1 MDNTKYLKK
10 SKETIYQISTF
21 SHRGLVRSNNEDNL
35 TVHTFETTEAESRQ
49 VLLAVLADGVG
60 GHSAGEVA
68 SHIGIET
75 IPTIVADCQNLD
87 TPGTLLE
94 SAIIT
99 ANQAIVDQA
108 NQNDTFKG
116 MGSTCVCALIIG
128 KQLTIANLGDSRM
141 YLVRDQE
148 IQQLTHDH
156 TWLEEIIK
164 MELPGAEKIT
174 RNHPM
179 AHVLN
184 RYLGSSEPIEVD
196 LRIQLK
202 DRELSGGQGMQLQS
216 EDILILTSD
225 GISDLLND
233 EEIME
238 IALRSSW
245 KKIAQTLVYFALKKG
260 GHDNAT
266 AISIKVP

>member
-1 MDNTKYLKK
+1 MDNTKYLKNN
-10 SKETIYQISTF
+10 KETIYKIDSF

-35 TVHTFETTEAESRQ
+35 AVHTYETTGAPLQR

-68 SHIGIET
+68 SRIGIET
-75 IPTIVADCQNLD
+75 IPTVVADCQNLD
-87 TPGTLLE
+87 DPGALLKR
-94 SAIIT
+94 AIVA
-99 ANQAIVDQA
+99 ANQAIVTQA
-108 NQNDTFKG
+108 QQNESYKG

-128 KQLTIANLGDSRM
+128 NQLTLANLGDSRM
-141 YLVRDQE
+141 YLVRDEE
-148 IQQLTHDH
+148 IQQLTYDH
-156 TWLEEIIK
+156 TWLEEIIR

-174 RNHPM
+174 RSHPM

-196 LRIQLK
+196 LRIRQK
-202 DRELSGGQGMQLQS
+202 NQEISKGQGLQLLP
-216 EDILILTSD
+216 EDVLILTSD

-238 IALRSSW
+238 IALKSSW
-245 KKIAQTLVYFALKKG
+245 KKIAKTLVYFALKKG